1 MKSAGKKVDRSRRR
15 KIESVEIISGNIKR
29 TKLTMSDH
37 AFVRYL
43 ERGLGVDVEDQKRKI
58 ARSIAGAV
66 RQCGD
71 GEYPIESNVL
81 ARVTNSVIITV
92 ID

>member
-1 MKSAGKKVDRSRRR
+1 MKSAGKKADQSRRR
-15 KIESVEIISGNIKR
+15 KIASVEIISDNIKR
-29 TKLTMSDH
+29 TKLTTSDH

-43 ERGLGVDVEDQKRKI
+43 ERGLEVDVESQKRKI

-71 GEYPIESNVL
+71 GEYPFEGDVSAKVANNVI
-81 ARVTNSVIITV
+81 VTV

>member
-1 MKSAGKKVDRSRRR
+1 MKSSGKKVDRSRCK
-15 KIESVEIISGNIKR
+15 KIKSVEIISDNIKK

-43 ERGLGVDVEDQKRKI
+43 ERGLEVDVEDQKRKI

-71 GEYPIESNVL
+71 GEYPIEGDVS
-81 ARVTNSVIITV
+81 ARVLNNVIVTV
-92 ID
+92 IT